1 MLGMREPSNI
11 ASSPDHTLGRAVQWS
26 GPELVSYPDP
36 SPPFRLSLCVCG
48 ERKQAEGK
56 LQRPYIPVQRLLQL
70 AEGVRCHKQ
79 SKCHEDAV
87 QVTVV
92 SLSVLRDI
100 AEVCPES

>member
-11 ASSPDHTLGRAVQWS
+11 TSSPDHTFSIGMQKS

-36 SPPFRLSLCVCG
+36 SPPFRSFLCICG

-70 AEGVRCHKQ
+70 E
-79 SKCHEDAV
+79 
-87 QVTVV
+87 
-92 SLSVLRDI
+92 
-100 AEVCPES
+100 ESY